1 MFKTLDQRTQT
12 TYFKNQETETQ
23 KGEEVSLRS
32 HSTFLGLGPRTLTP
46 NSGIHSFI
54 HSFIQQLPI
63 EQLLFP
69 GAVLVAKDS
78 E

>member
-1 MFKTLDQRTQT
+1 MFKKLDQRTQT
-12 TYFKNQETETQ
+12 IYFKNQETETQ

-32 HSTFLGLGPRTLTP
+32 HSVFLGLVPRTLTP

-54 HSFIQQLPI
+54 QQLPI
-63 EQLLFP
+63 VQLLFP

>member
-12 TYFKNQETETQ
+12 IYFKNQETETQ

-32 HSTFLGLGPRTLTP
+32 HSVFLGLGPRTLTP

-54 HSFIQQLPI
+54 QQLPI
-63 EQLLFP
+63 VQLLFP